1 MLSSPHVPPENTT
14 LQNHLMRM
22 RLRYVLI
29 YLFISLFPIVVSAQ
43 YIEEQI
49 STFSSR
55 MANPV
60 IVDVRNNGREFTFT
74 AENSSFYPYHIEIQF
89 TNFVNLSP
97 LMSDYKTDIYHGK
110 TVLFKLTVMDIGAYH
125 DYSYNLQYMIGY
137 SHKKAGINYP
147 NPIPHGEVKEIKLS
161 HIINGRDTTF
171 FRNMFMLNTGD
182 TIFCMRKGI
191 VTNILSSG
199 DKFDRLLKSG
209 NVEVIHSDG
218 TVATYSVPG
227 EYNILVVPGQ
237 QVYPLQPLMILK
249 KPGNLTVQMCEINN
263 ASVKSIA
270 FIFEQ
275 ETSKGGN
282 LNGKI
287 VKHVMFNTKMELT
300 DKEKKKLEK
309 GDLF

>member
-1 MLSSPHVPPENTT
+1 M
-14 LQNHLMRM
+14 
-22 RLRYVLI
+22 
-29 YLFISLFPIVVSAQ
+29 
-43 YIEEQI
+43 EEQI
-49 STFSSR
+49 SAFSSR
-55 MANPV
+55 MVNPV
-60 IVDVRNNGREFTFT
+60 TVEVRDNGREFTFT
-74 AENSSFYPYHIEIQF
+74 AENASFYPYHIKLQF

-97 LMSDYKTDIYHGK
+97 LMSDYETDIYHGK
-110 TVLFKLTVMDIGAYH
+110 TALFKLTVMDIGAYH

-137 SHKKAGINYP
+137 SNKKAGINYP
-147 NPIPHGEVKEIKLS
+147 YSIPVGEGKAIRLS
-161 HIINGRDTTF
+161 HVANSRDTTF
-171 FRNMFMLNTGD
+171 FRNVFMLNTGD

-199 DKFDRLLKSG
+199 DKFDRILKSG

-227 EYNILVVPGQ
+227 EHNILVVPGQ

-249 KPGNLTVQMCEINN
+249 KSGNLTVQMCEINN
-263 ASVKSIA
+263 TSVKSIA

-275 ETSKGGN
+275 ETSKGDN

-287 VKHVMFNTKMELT
+287 VKHSIFNTQMELT
-300 DKEKKKLEK
+300 DKEKKKLDK

>member
-1 MLSSPHVPPENTT
+1 
-14 LQNHLMRM
+14 MRI
-22 RLRYVLI
+22 RYVLI
-29 YLFISLFPIVVSAQ
+29 HFFISLFPLLVSGQ
-43 YIEEQI
+43 YIEEQVPA
-49 STFSSR
+49 FSSR
-55 MANPV
+55 MINPV
-60 IVDVRNNGREFTFT
+60 TVEVRDNGREFTFT

-97 LMSDYKTDIYHGK
+97 LMNEYNTDVYHGK
-110 TVLFKLTVMDIGAYH
+110 TVLFKLTIMDIGGFH
-125 DYSYNLQYMIGY
+125 DYSYNLQYRIGY
-137 SHKKAGINYP
+137 AHKKAGINYP
-147 NPIPHGEVKEIKLS
+147 YSIPAGEGKEIKLS
-161 HIINGRDTTF
+161 RTIDGTDTTF
-171 FRNMFMLNTGD
+171 FRNVFMLNTGD

-199 DKFDRLLKSG
+199 DKFDRILKSG
-209 NVEVIHSDG
+209 NVEIIHSDG

-227 EYNILVVPGQ
+227 EDNILVAPGQ

-263 ASVKSIA
+263 ASVKSVA

-275 ETSKGGN
+275 ESKGGN

-300 DKEKKKLEK
+300 DKEKKKLER